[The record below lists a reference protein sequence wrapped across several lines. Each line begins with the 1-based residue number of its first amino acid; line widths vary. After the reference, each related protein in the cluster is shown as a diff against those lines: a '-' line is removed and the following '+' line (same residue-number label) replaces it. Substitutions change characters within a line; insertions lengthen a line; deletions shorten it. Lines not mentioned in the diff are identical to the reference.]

1 MLSVANKPFMLSVI
15 MLGVSMLNVVI
26 PNVVA
31 APITTSAHLSFQI
44 SVIFG
49 IFEKKKTLFSK

>member
-1 MLSVANKPFMLSVI
+1 VLFALNVANKPFVLSI
-15 MLGVSMLNVVI
+15 ILPNVVI

-31 APITTSAHLSFQI
+31 PPITTSAQLSFQI

-49 IFEKKKTLFSK
+49 ILIFEKKTLFSK